1 MRTMPQPRLCATA
14 SSGLSCP
21 APGLGLRRALRRALC
36 LAAFLATLAC
46 SAQPGLAKKA
56 TAEADP
62 QGEAVEISG
71 RVVAGLD
78 KVFIKDAEGFCLVQG
93 IDLTPY
99 SGRNI
104 QAKALVIRKDQ
115 EYRTVRLLHYRIQ
128 SPDDD
133 SPGADDTVRQT
144 TGPGK
149 RKN

>member
-1 MRTMPQPRLCATA
+1 MRFMPQQRLCTA
-14 SSGLSCP
+14 DSSGLSHS
-21 APGLGLRRALRRALC
+21 APGRGQRRALRHALC
-36 LAAFLATLAC
+36 LAALLAVLTC
-46 SAQPGLAKKA
+46 SAQPGLAQK
-56 TAEADP
+56 AEAAP

-115 EYRTVRLLHYRIQ
+115 EYRTVRLLQYRIQ

-133 SPGADDTVRQT
+133 SPGADETVRQT

-149 RKN
+149 KKK

>member
-1 MRTMPQPRLCATA
+1 MRAMPQPRRCAA
-14 SSGLSCP
+14 DASGLSRP
-21 APGLGLRRALRRALC
+21 VPGRGLRRTLRRALC
-36 LAAFLATLAC
+36 LAAFLTVLAC
-46 SAQPGLAKKA
+46 SAQPGLAQKA
-56 TAEADP
+56 AAAP

-115 EYRTVRLLHYRIQ
+115 EYRTVRLLQYRIQ

-133 SPGADDTVRQT
+133 SPGADETVRQT

-149 RKN
+149 KKK